1 MGLTLVNIRS
11 LLGLWKRGDDQRSMR
26 MKLTEPFSVPDWV
39 GDLFHG
45 RDAAATGSGQDSLLK
60 EGRRTLRWWDRS
72 PGLHTK
78 AWMHG
83 HLNASSMHVPRWAG
97 HAKSIGDSTFR
108 GSTGWLGSDASD
120 AGAWRRVAIP
130 FLGL

>member
-1 MGLTLVNIRS
+1 MEAMPLVRAVARVPCLGKGEGLCVDGIAC
-11 LLGLWKRGDDQRSMR
+11 GD
-26 MKLTEPFSVPDWV
+26 
-39 GDLFHG
+39 
-45 RDAAATGSGQDSLLK
+45 
-60 EGRRTLRWWDRS
+60 
-72 PGLHTK
+72 LHTK

-120 AGAWRRVAIP
+120 AGA
-130 FLGL
+130 